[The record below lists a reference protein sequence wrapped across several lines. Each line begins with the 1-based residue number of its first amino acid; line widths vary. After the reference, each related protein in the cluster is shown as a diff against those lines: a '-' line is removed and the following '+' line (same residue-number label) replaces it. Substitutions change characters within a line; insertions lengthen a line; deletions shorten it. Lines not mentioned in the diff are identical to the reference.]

1 VIGSLP
7 FKEGSLVNPNVEMPL
22 TTVSDTKNVHA
33 YFTMNENNNCSLN
46 QTFKGVTA
54 SEALKSTAAVS
65 LILVDN
71 SEYDQKVKLPL

>member
-1 VIGSLP
+1 
-7 FKEGSLVNPNVEMPL
+7 MPL

-33 YFTMNENNNCSLN
+33 YFTMNENNYSPLI
-46 QTFKGVTA
+46 KHLGVTA

>member
-1 VIGSLP
+1 M
-7 FKEGSLVNPNVEMPL
+7 K
-22 TTVSDTKNVHA
+22 TTS
-33 YFTMNENNNCSLN
+33 FN

-54 SEALKSTAAVS
+54 SEALKSTAVS

>member
-1 VIGSLP
+1 
-7 FKEGSLVNPNVEMPL
+7 
-22 TTVSDTKNVHA
+22 
-33 YFTMNENNNCSLN
+33 MNEKQLSFN
-46 QTFKGVTA
+46 QTFKGTA

>member
-1 VIGSLP
+1 VIEPS

-33 YFTMNENNNCSLN
+33 YFTMNENNLSFN

-54 SEALKSTAAVS
+54 SEALKSTAAV
-65 LILVDN
+65 
-71 SEYDQKVKLPL
+71 

>member
-1 VIGSLP
+1 M
-7 FKEGSLVNPNVEMPL
+7 K
-22 TTVSDTKNVHA
+22 TTA
-33 YFTMNENNNCSLN
+33 LLN

>member
-1 VIGSLP
+1 
-7 FKEGSLVNPNVEMPL
+7 
-22 TTVSDTKNVHA
+22 
-33 YFTMNENNNCSLN
+33 MNENNYSPLI
-46 QTFKGVTA
+46 KHLRRTA